1 VTDFDKRFERL
12 LREQNLTRRDLV
24 QRGSAGALTI
34 SSLAYLAA
42 CGGGVEKSKKE
53 DAKTIPKGQ
62 VAKTLAFSNWV
73 LYIDNGDKPKKS
85 ETLNDFKKKYG
96 TTVKYNEE
104 INDNNEFFGKVRP
117 QYSRGNSGGR
127 DIHVVTDWM
136 CNRMNQLG
144 FVQRFDKSQMP
155 NAVKNIEPAVAKPDF
170 DPNRDF
176 SMPWQSGQVVV
187 LYRKDLTKGEL
198 TSYQDLL
205 DPKFKGKVTMLTEMR
220 DTVGAML
227 LAEGKTPE
235 KATKQDCLAVCDKLA
250 KLSRDGQIRRFT
262 GNEYTESIT
271 KGDTVA
277 CLGWSGD
284 AGSLQEEDKNI
295 QYARPADGFM
305 VFTDSMQI
313 PVGAPQAFTAQKMI
327 DFVYDPEV
335 QAEITKA
342 VAYVPPVKG
351 VADVIRRDDPET
363 AEDDLIFPTNADK
376 AHNLKTFPRAE
387 EKEIEAAFQK
397 AIGA

>member
-1 VTDFDKRFERL
+1 VTEFDKRFERL

-53 DAKTIPKGQ
+53 DAKTIPNGQ

-85 ETLNDFKKKYG
+85 KTLNDFKKKYG

-144 FVQRFDKSQMP
+144 YVQRFNKSQMP
-155 NAVKNIEPAVAKPDF
+155 NAVKNIEPSVAKPDF
-170 DPNRDF
+170 DPNRDI
-176 SMPWQSGQVVV
+176 SMPWQTGQVVV
-187 LYRKDLTKGEL
+187 IYRKDLTKGEL
-198 TSYQDLL
+198 KSYQDLL

-227 LAEGKTPE
+227 LMEDKQPE
-235 KATKQDCLAVCDKLA
+235 NATKQDCLAVCDKLA

-262 GNEYTESIT
+262 GNEYTESIS

-284 AGSLQEEDKNI
+284 AGSLSEEDKNI
-295 QYARPADGFM
+295 AYAQPSAGFM

-327 DFVYDPEV
+327 DFVYDPEI

-342 VAYVPPVKG
+342 VLYVPPVKG
-351 VADVIRRDDPET
+351 VDEVIRKQDPEMADDP
-363 AEDDLIFPTNADK
+363 LVFPDTSK
-376 AHNLKTFPRAE
+376 QHNLKTFPRAE
-387 EKEIEAAFQK
+387 EREIEAAFQK

>member
-24 QRGSAGALTI
+24 QRGSAGALAV

-42 CGGGVEKSKKE
+42 CGGGVEKSKKQE
-53 DAKTIPKGQ
+53 AKTIPNGQ
-62 VAKTLAFSNWV
+62 IAKTLAFSNWV
-73 LYIDNGDKPKKS
+73 LYLDNGDKPKKS
-85 ETLNDFKKKYG
+85 KTLNAFKKKYG

-127 DIHVVTDWM
+127 DLHVVTDWM

-144 FVQRFDKSQMP
+144 YVQRFNKSQMP
-155 NAVKNIEPAVAKPDF
+155 NAVKNIDPSVAHPDF
-170 DPNRDF
+170 DPNRDI
-176 SMPWQSGQVVV
+176 SMPWQTGQVVV

-198 TSYQDLL
+198 KSYQDLL

-227 LAEGKTPE
+227 LMEDKQPE

-262 GNEYTESIT
+262 GNEYTESIS

-284 AGSLQEEDKNI
+284 AGSLSEEDKNI
-295 QYARPADGFM
+295 AYAQPSAGYM

-327 DFVYDPEV
+327 DFVYDPEI

-342 VAYVPPVKG
+342 VLYVPPVKG
-351 VADVIRRDDPET
+351 VDEVIRKQDPQM
-363 AEDDLIFPTNADK
+363 AEDPLIFPDTAK
-376 AHNLKTFPRAE
+376 QHNLKTFPRAE
-387 EKEIEAAFQK
+387 EREIEAAFQK

>member
-1 VTDFDKRFERL
+1 VTEFDKRFERL

-24 QRGSAGALTI
+24 QRGSAGALAV

-42 CGGGVEKSKKE
+42 CGGGVEKSKKQE
-53 DAKTIPKGQ
+53 AKTIPNGQ
-62 VAKTLAFSNWV
+62 IAKTLAFSNWV
-73 LYIDNGDKPKKS
+73 LYLDNGDKPKQSK
-85 ETLNDFKKKYG
+85 TLNAFKKKYG

-127 DIHVVTDWM
+127 GIHVVTDWM

-144 FVQRFDKSQMP
+144 YVQRFNKSQMP
-155 NAVKNIEPAVAKPDF
+155 NAVNNIEPSVAKPDF
-170 DPNRDF
+170 DPNRDI
-176 SMPWQSGQVVV
+176 SMPWQTGQVVV
-187 LYRKDLTKGEL
+187 IYRKDLTKGEL
-198 TSYQDLL
+198 SSYQDLL

-227 LAEGKTPE
+227 LMEDKKPE
-235 KATKQDCLAVCDKLA
+235 NATKQDCLAVCDKLA

-262 GNEYTESIT
+262 GNEYTESIS

-284 AGSLQEEDKNI
+284 AGSLSEEDKNI
-295 QYARPADGFM
+295 AYAQPSAGFM

-327 DFVYDPEV
+327 DFVYDPEI

-342 VAYVPPVKG
+342 VLYVPPVKG
-351 VADVIRRDDPET
+351 VDEVIRKDDPEM
-363 AEDDLIFPTNADK
+363 AEDPLVFPDTSK
-376 AHNLKTFPRAE
+376 QHNLKTFPRAE
-387 EKEIEAAFQK
+387 EREIEAAFQK

>member
-1 VTDFDKRFERL
+1 VTEFDKRFERL

-24 QRGSAGALTI
+24 QRGSAGALAV

-42 CGGGVEKSKKE
+42 CGGGVEKSKKQE
-53 DAKTIPKGQ
+53 AKTIPDGQ
-62 VAKTLAFSNWV
+62 IAKTLAFSNWV
-73 LYIDNGDKPKKS
+73 LYIDNGDKPKQSK
-85 ETLNDFKKKYG
+85 TLNAFKKKYG

-127 DIHVVTDWM
+127 DLHVVTDWM

-144 FVQRFDKSQMP
+144 FVQRFNKSAMP
-155 NAVKNIEPAVAKPDF
+155 TAVENIDPAVAKPDF
-170 DPNRDF
+170 DPNRDI

-187 LYRKDLTKGEL
+187 IYRKDLTKGEL
-198 TSYQDLL
+198 TDYKDLL
-205 DPKFKGKVTMLTEMR
+205 DPKFKGKVTMLSEMR

-235 KATKQDCLAVCDKLA
+235 QATKQDCLAVCDNLA

-262 GNEYTESIT
+262 GNEYINSLP

-284 AGSLQEEDKNI
+284 AGSLQDENDNI
-295 QYARPADGFM
+295 AYAQPKDGFM

-327 DFVYDPEV
+327 DFVYDPEI
-335 QAEITKA
+335 QSEITKA
-342 VAYVPPVKG
+342 VLYVPPVKG
-351 VADVIRRDDPET
+351 VDEVIRKDDPEL
-363 AEDDLIFPTNADK
+363 AENPLVFPDTSK
-376 AHNLKTFPRAE
+376 QHNLKTFPRPE
-387 EKEIEAAFQK
+387 EREIEAAFQK

>member
-1 VTDFDKRFERL
+1 VTEFDKRFERL

-42 CGGGVEKSKKE
+42 CGGGVEKGKKE
-53 DAKTIPKGQ
+53 DAKTIPNGQ

-73 LYIDNGDKPKKS
+73 LYIDNGDKPKQS
-85 ETLNDFKKKYG
+85 ATLNAFKKKYG

-117 QYSRGNSGGR
+117 QYSRANSGGR

-144 FVQRFDKSQMP
+144 YVQRFNKSQMP
-155 NAVKNIEPAVAKPDF
+155 NAVKNIDPAVAKPDF
-170 DPNRDF
+170 DPNRDI

-187 LYRKDLTKGEL
+187 IYRKDLTKGEL

-227 LAEGKTPE
+227 LAEGKDPE
-235 KATKQDCLAVCDKLA
+235 KATKQECLAVCDRLA

-262 GNEYTESIT
+262 GNEYTESIS

-295 QYARPADGFM
+295 AYAQPKDGFM

-335 QAEITKA
+335 QAEITTA
-342 VAYVPPVKG
+342 VQYVPPVKG
-351 VADVIRRDDPET
+351 VDDVIRKDDPEL
-363 AEDDLIFPTNADK
+363 AENPLVFPDTSK
-376 AHNLKTFPRAE
+376 QHNLKTFPRAE
-387 EKEIEAAFQK
+387 EREVEAAFQK

>member
-1 VTDFDKRFERL
+1 VTDFDERFESL
-12 LREQNLTRRDLV
+12 LREHDLSRRDLL
-24 QRGSAGALTI
+24 QRGGAGALTL

-53 DAKTIPKGQ
+53 NTKVIPKGQ
-62 VAKTLAFSNWV
+62 IAKTMEFSNWV
-73 LYIDNGDKPKKS
+73 LYLDNGERPKKS
-85 ETLNDFKKKYG
+85 KTLNAFKKKYG

-127 DIHVVTDWM
+127 DLHVVTDWM

-144 FVQRFDKSQMP
+144 YVQRFDKSQMP
-155 NAVKNIEPAVAKPDF
+155 NATKNIEPSVAKPDF
-170 DPNRDF
+170 DPNRDI
-176 SMPWQSGQVVV
+176 SMPWQTGQVVV
-187 LYRKDLTKGEL
+187 IYRKDLTKGEL
-198 TSYQDLL
+198 KSYQDLL

-227 LAEGKTPE
+227 LMEDKQPE

-262 GNEYTESIT
+262 GNEYTESIS

-284 AGSLQEEDKNI
+284 AGSLSAEDKNI
-295 QYARPADGFM
+295 AYAQPSAGFM

-327 DFVYDPEV
+327 DFVYDPEI

-342 VAYVPPVKG
+342 VLYVPPVKG
-351 VADVIRRDDPET
+351 VDEVIRKDDPEI
-363 AEDDLIFPTNADK
+363 AEDPLVFPDTSK
-376 AHNLKTFPRAE
+376 QHNLKTFPRAE
-387 EKEIEAAFQK
+387 EREIEAAFQK

>member
-1 VTDFDKRFERL
+1 MTEFDKRFERL

-24 QRGSAGALTI
+24 QRGSAGALAV

-42 CGGGVEKSKKE
+42 CGGGVEKSKKQE
-53 DAKTIPKGQ
+53 AKTIPNGQ

-73 LYIDNGDKPKKS
+73 LYIDNGDKPKQSK
-85 ETLNDFKKKYG
+85 TLNAFKKKYG

-144 FVQRFDKSQMP
+144 YVQRFNKSQMP
-155 NAVKNIEPAVAKPDF
+155 NAVKNIDPAVAKPDF
-170 DPNRDF
+170 DPNRDI
-176 SMPWQSGQVVV
+176 SKTWQSGQVVV
-187 LYRKDLTKGEL
+187 IYRKDLTKGEL
-198 TSYQDLL
+198 TDYNDLL

-235 KATKQDCLAVCDKLA
+235 KATKQDCLEVCDKLA

-262 GNEYTESIT
+262 GNEYINSLP
-271 KGDTVA
+271 KGDSVA
-277 CLGWSGD
+277 VLGWSGD
-284 AGSLQEEDKNI
+284 AGSLQDENKNI
-295 QYARPADGFM
+295 AYAQPKDGYM

-313 PVGAPQAFTAQKMI
+313 PVGAPQAFTAEKMI
-327 DFVYDPEV
+327 DFVYDPEIQKV
-335 QAEITKA
+335 ITEA
-342 VAYVPPVKG
+342 VLYVPPVKG
-351 VADVIRRDDPET
+351 VDDAIRKDDPEL
-363 AEDDLIFPTNADK
+363 AENPLVFPDLSK
-376 AHNLKTFPRAE
+376 KHNLKTFPRPE

>member
-1 VTDFDKRFERL
+1 VTEFDKRFERL

-24 QRGSAGALTI
+24 QRGGAGALTI

-53 DAKTIPKGQ
+53 DAKTIPNGQ

-85 ETLNDFKKKYG
+85 KTLNDFKKKYG

-144 FVQRFDKSQMP
+144 YVQRFNKSQMP
-155 NAVKNIEPAVAKPDF
+155 NAVKNIDPAVAKPDF
-170 DPNRDF
+170 DPNRDI

-227 LAEGKTPE
+227 LAEGKDPE

-262 GNEYTESIT
+262 GNEYTESIS

-295 QYARPADGFM
+295 AYAQPKDGFM

-335 QAEITKA
+335 QAEITTA
-342 VAYVPPVKG
+342 VQYVPPVKG
-351 VADVIRRDDPET
+351 VADVIRKDDPEL
-363 AEDDLIFPTNADK
+363 AENPLVFPDTSK
-376 AHNLKTFPRAE
+376 QHNLKTFPRAE
-387 EKEIEAAFQK
+387 EREIEAAFQK